1 MVLPKLLY
9 LSDSTELGTVY
20 TKGELEALHR
30 LCRQLNLYLYLDG
43 ARLAAALTCKEND
56 LTPEDLPRLCDAFTM
71 GGTKTACCLGSAW

>member
-20 TKGELEALHR
+20 TKGELEALHC

-43 ARLAAALTCKEND
+43 ARLAAALTCK
-56 LTPEDLPRLCDAFTM
+56 R
-71 GGTKTACCLGSAW
+71 KTI